1 MKDRNFEGLSSYYEY
16 YDGLKEYDLKQLGIA
31 INGNENDLKITQIL
45 EEKSTIIKMRNSPFV
60 VSSGLGRIE
69 EMISQVERLPVKML
83 WSQGIEKKD

>member
-1 MKDRNFEGLSSYYEY
+1 M
-16 YDGLKEYDLKQLGIA
+16 GIA
-31 INGNENDLKITQIL
+31 INGNENDLKITQIS

-69 EMISQVERLPVKML
+69 EMISQAERLSVKML